1 MLSRIFAAMCL
12 FAFGGEV
19 RAEGLPSAMYNDP
32 VLTVPKV
39 VTVFSHGHPDQIP
52 LWQEALSRLDNE
64 MKCRSAQAIAASHRK
79 GMPGLKVIVPN
90 LLREFERDAQ
100 SPMVTLAV
108 AEALISLDA
117 KEAGPKFVERL
128 STASTDL
135 RDLVEPALANWKEP
149 KALPLWQE
157 RLKQSPDRR
166 SATNAIRGLLQL
178 GDATSVPR
186 LREWALAND
195 VQISIRLEAARA
207 VAVLRPSGFEA
218 DAKLLASDV
227 AARGISNR
235 LIAVSLLRQHAG
247 PDAIAL
253 LQAFAKDAEPGVAVV
268 ALLRLNELD
277 TALMVPLIDATLANR
292 DAAVRLQGVVA
303 LDRNLTLENIR
314 KLADRITDVH
324 RDVRTQARIALEAA
338 FAKKEWK
345 DAVRS
350 NAMRILA
357 MNDWRGLEQAS
368 RLLAKIDHKPATTRL
383 IAILKHPR
391 PEAFVTAA
399 WSLQMLA
406 VPETYAPCFDHFE
419 SQYAILQ
426 LSNSKLNGTMIQAYD
441 EQLSFL
447 AQLLGKGRY
456 QPADKMFQSLIP
468 PTPPN
473 LIEIRSGAIW
483 ALGLIHEG
491 KKTPGF
497 EGLLIGRMNA
507 VMPPDVEPDNIRYAA
522 AISLGRLKTD
532 AAIPTLRRFCPVTKP
547 SSHIVYNACAW
558 SMTQI
563 TGEKMLPGEIE
574 QKNIISQFLY
584 PIKKQ

>member
-1 MLSRIFAAMCL
+1 MLSRIFAAVCL
-12 FAFGGEV
+12 FAFVGGV
-19 RAEGLPSAMYNDP
+19 RAEGLPSTMYNDP

-39 VTVFSHGHPDQIP
+39 ITVFSHGHPDQVP
-52 LWQEALSRLDNE
+52 LWQEALSQPDTE

-79 GMPGLKVIVPN
+79 GMPGLKIVVPN

-100 SPMVTLAV
+100 PPMVTLAV
-108 AEALISLDA
+108 AEALIALDA
-117 KEAGPKFVERL
+117 KEAGTKFVERL

-149 KALPLWQE
+149 KALPIWQE

-178 GDATSVPR
+178 GDASSIPR
-186 LREWALAND
+186 LREWAMAND
-195 VQISIRLEAARA
+195 VPISIRLEAARA
-207 VAVLRPSGFEA
+207 VAVLRPNGFEA

-227 AARGISNR
+227 TARGMSNR
-235 LIAVSLLRQHAG
+235 LVAVSLLRQHSG
-247 PDAIAL
+247 PDTIAL
-253 LQAFAKDAEPGVAVV
+253 LQTLAKDAEPGVAVV

-277 TALMVPLIDATLANR
+277 TAVMVPLIDATLANR

-314 KLADRITDVH
+314 KLADRLNDVH
-324 RDVRTQARIALEAA
+324 MDVRTQARIALEVA
-338 FAKKEWK
+338 FTKNEWK
-345 DAVRS
+345 QAVRS
-350 NAMRILA
+350 DATRILA
-357 MNDWRGLEQAS
+357 LNDWRGLEQAS
-368 RLLAKIDHKPATTRL
+368 RLMAKIDHKPATTRL

-426 LSNSKLNGTMIQAYD
+426 LTYSKMNGKTIQAYD

-456 QPADKMFQSLIP
+456 RPADKMFQSLIP
-468 PTPPN
+468 PNPPN
-473 LIEIRSGAIW
+473 LIEIRAGAVW

-491 KKTPGF
+491 TKTPGF
-497 EGLLIGRMNA
+497 EGLLIGRVNA
-507 VMPPDVEPDNIRYAA
+507 VMPADVEPDNLRYAA

-547 SSHIVYNACAW
+547 SSHIVYNACGW
-558 SMTQI
+558 SITQI

-574 QKNIISQFLY
+574 QKNILSQFLY
-584 PIKKQ
+584 PLKKQ